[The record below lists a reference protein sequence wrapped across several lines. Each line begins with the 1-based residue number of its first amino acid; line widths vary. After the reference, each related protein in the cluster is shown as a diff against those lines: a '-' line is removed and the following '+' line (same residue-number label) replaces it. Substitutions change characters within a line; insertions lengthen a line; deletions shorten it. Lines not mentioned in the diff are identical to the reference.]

1 MKRDL
6 IKLSQEIYDV
16 VVIGGGIYGACVA
29 WEASRGG
36 LSVALLEKS
45 DFGQATSFNSQKII
59 HGGLRYL
66 QHADFKRM
74 RESIR
79 ERRRLMQIAPHLI
92 NLLPCIMPTYGHLLQ
107 GKEIMRIALMI
118 NDLIGLDRNDYI
130 DPQSYISRG
139 RIVSRAE
146 CLKLFPGLRE
156 AGLNGGALWYDC
168 QAYNSER
175 LLLSFLH
182 SAVQRGAELANY
194 MEVTG
199 FIWEGGRIAG
209 VEARDVLGGD
219 HFQVRG
225 KIVVNT
231 SGPWI
236 NQVLSLLGRPHKT
249 PQMRFVKVMVLLT
262 RPIVGDYA
270 LGVWSGQKYLD
281 DDAIINKG
289 SRLFFITPWHK
300 YNLVG
305 TTEQPYDGSVD
316 HCKATEGE
324 IQDLINQVNR
334 AYPGAHLGGE
344 DVLFFYTG
352 LLPRSDKHQD
362 VGEVQIAKHYRL
374 IDHYAVDGIEGL
386 LSVIGVK
393 LTTVTDVARKAVDMV
408 FRKLGKVPSPDLNS
422 ATPLWGSRAE
432 VGWFKDYLATILR
445 KRPSALGEEVVRHL
459 VHNYGTEDE
468 RVMRYAEENPAWLTR
483 VTKGSPVIWAE
494 IVHAIRDEMAQ
505 KLSDVILRRTEVGE
519 GGYPGDKCLAA
530 CAEMMAKEKGWDRL
544 KTEKEIDEVKAIY
557 KPAQ

>member
-6 IKLSQEIYDV
+6 IKLSEEIYDL

-29 WEASRGG
+29 WDASRRG

-74 RESIR
+74 RESMAA
-79 ERRRLMQIAPHLI
+79 RRTLMQIAPHLI
-92 NLLPCIMPTYGHLLQ
+92 HLLPCIMPTYGHLLQ

-118 NDLIGLDRNDYI
+118 NDLIGLDRNHCI
-130 DPQSYISRG
+130 DLQSHIPRG

-156 AGLNGGALWYDC
+156 KGLNGGALWYDC

-182 SAVQRGAELANY
+182 SAVQAGAELANY
-194 MEVTG
+194 VEVTG

-219 HFQVRG
+219 RFQVRG

-231 SGPWI
+231 SGPWVD
-236 NQVLSLLGRPHKT
+236 QVLSLLGRPHSI
-249 PQMRFVKVMVLLT
+249 PQMRLAKVLVLLT
-262 RPIVGDYA
+262 RPIVDEYA

-281 DDAIINKG
+281 DNAIINKG

-300 YNLVG
+300 YSLAG
-305 TTEQPYDGSVD
+305 TTEQPYHGPVD
-316 HCKATEGE
+316 HCRPTQGE
-324 IQDLINQVNR
+324 IQDLINQINR
-334 AYPGAHLGGE
+334 AYPGTHLGRE

-352 LLPRSDKHQD
+352 LLPRSDRNRD
-362 VGEVQIAKHYRL
+362 AGEVQIAKHYRL

-393 LTTVTDVARKAVDMV
+393 LTTVTDVARKAVDKV
-408 FRKLGKVPSPDLNS
+408 FRKLGKVSPPDLNS
-422 ATPLWGSRAE
+422 VTPLWGSRTE
-432 VGWFKDYLATILR
+432 VGWFRDYLATTLR
-445 KRPSALGEEVVRHL
+445 KRPSALDEEVVRHL
-459 VHNYGTEDE
+459 VYNYGTEHK
-468 RVMRYAEENPAWLTR
+468 RVIRYAEENPAWLSR
-483 VTKGSPVIWAE
+483 VTGDSPVIWAE
-494 IVHAIRDEMAQ
+494 IVHGIRDEMAQ
-505 KLSDVILRRTEVGE
+505 KLSDVILRRTELGE
-519 GGYPGDKCLAA
+519 GGSPGDECLAA
-530 CAEMMAKEKGWDRL
+530 CAQMMAKEKGWDRL
-544 KTEKEIDEVKAIY
+544 KTEREIDEVKAIY
-557 KPAQ
+557 EPAP